1 MRKSRLDFIFHAHL
15 PFVRH
20 PEFPKFLEEDWL
32 YEAMNES
39 YIPLLRMMYRLRRD
53 EIPFRLT
60 FSLSPTLCSMLSDEL
75 LNERFLRYLDEHIE
89 LGDKEVERLKS
100 DPEKRALASLYRDEL
115 VANKTFYL
123 DQCQGMILNAFNDLS
138 NAGCLELCTTAATHA
153 YLPVYKD
160 YPVAVNAQIETGV
173 LEHNRFFD
181 RMSDGFWLPECGY
194 YPGLENILKR
204 HNISWVSLS
213 AQAIAL
219 SPDRP
224 ERGSYCPVKCPN
236 GLYCFVRDENLSS
249 LVWSS
254 TEGYPTDSNYRDFYR
269 DIGFDLPM
277 DYIRPYVHEPEVR
290 SFTGFKYFSVTDKS
304 SNKKVYNPK
313 QADEIVLRHAKNF
326 IYNVKRRTLNLSD
339 ILDMDP
345 VYTVSFDA
353 ELFGHWWYE
362 GVKWLDAMIRL
373 SASDDEIQ
381 LITPDDFINEGSS
394 VQTLHPASSSWGEL
408 GYNSVWVDSST
419 NAWLFRHTYKAIER
433 MTELAE
439 RFPAQK
445 SLKQRF
451 LNQAARETLL
461 LMASDWP
468 FIIHNK
474 TSAEYALR
482 RIEGHIENLNL
493 VYDNMCKNAVNT
505 EWLVKAEKRNNLFKH
520 LDYNLMASSHMEEP
534 SPIFTTDFSK
544 EN

>member
-1 MRKSRLDFIFHAHL
+1 MMNRLNFIFHAHL

-20 PEFPKFLEEDWL
+20 PEYPKFLEEDWL

-39 YIPLLRMMYRLRRD
+39 YIPLLRMMFKLRRD
-53 EIPFRLT
+53 EIPFKLT
-60 FSLSPTLCSMLSDEL
+60 FSLSPTLCSMLADEL
-75 LNERFLRYLDEHIE
+75 LNERFLAYLDEHIE
-89 LGDKEVERLKS
+89 LGDKEVERLK
-100 DPEKRALASLYRDEL
+100 DDNEKRALASHYRDEL
-115 VANKTFYL
+115 VANKTFYV
-123 DQCQGMILNAFNDLS
+123 DECQGMILNAFNQLS
-138 NAGCLELCTTAATHA
+138 NAGLLELATTAATHA
-153 YLPVYKD
+153 FLPAYKD
-160 YPVAVNAQIETGV
+160 YPLAVNAQIETGV

-204 HNISWVSLS
+204 HNISWISLS
-213 AQAIAL
+213 GQAIAL
-219 SPDRP
+219 SPDKP
-224 ERGSYCPVKCPN
+224 ERGSYSPVKCPN

-254 TEGYPTDSNYRDFYR
+254 SEGYPTDYNYRDFYR

-277 DYIRPYVHEPEVR
+277 EYIRPYVHEPEVR
-290 SFTGFKYFSVTDKS
+290 SFTGFKYYAVTDRTAD
-304 SNKKVYNPK
+304 KKVYNLK
-313 QADEIVLRHAKNF
+313 VAEEIVQMNAKNF
-326 IYNVKRRTLNLSD
+326 LYNVRKRTMNLKD
-339 ILDMDP
+339 VLDMDP
-345 VYTVSFDA
+345 VYTISFDA

-362 GVKWLDAMIRL
+362 GVKWLDAVIRL
-373 SASDDEIQ
+373 SAKDDDMQ
-381 LITPDDFINEGSS
+381 LICPVDFIREGFE
-394 VQTLHPASSSWGEL
+394 VQTLRPSASSWGEL
-408 GYNSVWVDSST
+408 GYNAVWVDSSS
-419 NAWLFRHTYKAIER
+419 NAWLYRHTFKAIER

-439 RFPAQK
+439 RFPDQK

-474 TSAEYALR
+474 TSAEYALKR
-482 RIEGHIENLNL
+482 VEGHIENLNL

-520 LDYNLMASSHMEEP
+520 LDYNIMNSSHMEEP
-534 SPIFTTDFSK
+534 SPIFTTDFTQ

>member
-1 MRKSRLDFIFHAHL
+1 MRKSRINFIFHAHL

-20 PEFPKFLEEDWL
+20 PEYPKFLEEDWL

-39 YIPLLRMMYRLRRD
+39 YIPMLRMMFRLRAD
-53 EIPFRLT
+53 GVPFKIT
-60 FSLSPTLCSMLSDEL
+60 VSLSPTLCSMLSDEL
-75 LNERFLRYLDEHIE
+75 LNERFVAYIDEHIE
-89 LGDKEVERLKS
+89 LGDKEVERLKN
-100 DPEKRALASLYRDEL
+100 DPEMRALACHFRDEL

-138 NAGCLELCTTAATHA
+138 NAGCLELVTTAATHA

-160 YPVAVNAQIETGV
+160 YPIAVNAQIETGV

-181 RMSDGFWLPECGY
+181 RMSEGFWLPECGY
-194 YPGLENILKR
+194 YPGLEDLLKR

-213 AQAIAL
+213 AQALAL
-219 SPDRP
+219 SQDKP
-224 ERGSYCPVKCPN
+224 ERGSYSPVRCPN

-254 TEGYPTDSNYRDFYR
+254 TEGYPTEPHYRDFYR

-290 SFTGFKYFSVTDKS
+290 SFTGFKYFAVTGKTADKM
-304 SNKKVYNPK
+304 VYNLET
-313 QADEIVLRHAKNF
+313 ADEIVKRHAKNF
-326 IYNVKRRTLNLSD
+326 IYNVNMRTHNLED
-339 ILDMDP
+339 LLDMDP

-362 GVKWLDAMIRL
+362 GVKWLEEMFRL
-373 SASDDEIQ
+373 ASESNVE
-381 LITPDDFINEGSS
+381 LISPMDFVKEDHD
-394 VQTLHPASSSWGEL
+394 VQTIRPSESSWGEL

-419 NAWLFRHTYKAIER
+419 NAWLYRHIFKAIER

-461 LMASDWP
+461 LMASDWS

-474 TSAEYALR
+474 TSSEYALKR
-482 RIEGHIENLNL
+482 VKGHIENLNL

-520 LDYNLMASSHMEEP
+520 LDYNIMSAFHLDEP
-534 SPIFTTDFSK
+534 SPIFTTDFTQ
-544 EN
+544 EQ